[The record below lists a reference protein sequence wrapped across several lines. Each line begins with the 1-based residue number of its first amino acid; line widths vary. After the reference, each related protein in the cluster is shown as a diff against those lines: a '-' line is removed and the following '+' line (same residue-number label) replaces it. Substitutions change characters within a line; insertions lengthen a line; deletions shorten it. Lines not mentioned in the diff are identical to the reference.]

1 MTGPRHQTMG
11 THETG
16 TVDNICPRNAVS
28 VQAVDVIGSRY
39 MQAFSRFKG
48 SGSFVAWGASEVRRR
63 QRRLDPALGRRRCT
77 ETFNGERYAAVLFT
91 RPWSGSSSI
100 EKTHPPAHLYA
111 ISRSQDLG
119 GSMVR
124 RARPTQWMAR

>member
-1 MTGPRHQTMG
+1 MPCVDGQAKIGEPVEVDG
-11 THETG
+11 WLIEIVNFAHESPG
-16 TVDNICPRNAVS
+16 H
-28 VQAVDVIGSRY
+28 G
-39 MQAFSRFKG
+39 
-48 SGSFVAWGASEVRRR
+48 
-63 QRRLDPALGRRRCT
+63 T